1 MDEQENFN
9 EDLSIEEAVATVV
22 ADLPE
27 AVQRFVTGPE
37 RDEVSLDLTRKYGLH
52 ADQAGDF
59 EHAYMFLLL
68 GLQTPEEFARKLR
81 DVGLPETTIQ
91 GLATDMNERVFKKLR
106 KEERLKSSV
115 LTAPNI
121 PKPPQV
127 PVMEVG
133 NRDIPP
139 NLPGQYV
146 PPETPPFATQTVPQ
160 STATPPP
167 SPLPAYSVPLMQNA
181 PVLYQPLP
189 TTPIYNNPAP
199 VPPTPETYH
208 QATRT
213 MARDM
218 ELATQGYQGQAAQ
231 PVFQSAPAPVQ
242 YAPVPAPIVPPA
254 QPFVPS
260 PQAAPTPEPLQ
271 PNYSSPA
278 TAPVR
283 LTPVDR
289 VHTNAPITKEYG
301 SDPYRE
307 SIE

>member
-121 PKPPQV
+121 PEP
-127 PVMEVG
+127 
-133 NRDIPP
+133 
-139 NLPGQYV
+139 
-146 PPETPPFATQTVPQ
+146 PPFATQTVPQ

-242 YAPVPAPIVPPA
+242 YAPVPTPIVPSA
-254 QPFVPS
+254 QPFVPP